1 MKKLYLFANHKMNM
15 DMEKLAPYLK
25 ALPKICKTHNVV
37 GLAVSNIYLPL
48 ACEKLKKQGILYG
61 AQNIYEKEAGAYTGE
76 TSVLSI
82 KDFGAKICLVGHSE
96 RRQYFNET
104 NEQIN
109 EKIKLLLKHAI
120 KPVLCFGETKQE
132 RDDSLTKKVIKT
144 QLTEALND
152 ITKDEVKKIVFAYEP
167 VWAIGT
173 GESATAKQA
182 EDTARFI
189 KEYLCK
195 TYELIESDIVLLYG
209 GSLNSSNAEEILS
222 KTHIDGGLIGGAGL
236 KLEEFEKLIK
246 LKIEE

>member
-15 DMEKLAPYLK
+15 DAEKLLPYLK
-25 ALPKICKTHNVV
+25 ALPKACKTNNVV
-37 GLAVSNIYLPL
+37 GLAVSNIYLPM
-48 ACEKLKKQGILYG
+48 ASEKLRKQGVLYG
-61 AQNIYEKEAGAYTGE
+61 AQNIYEKETGAYTGE

-104 NEQIN
+104 NEQVN

-120 KPVLCFGETKQE
+120 RPVLCFGETKQE

-144 QLTEALND
+144 QLSQALMD
-152 ITKDEVKKIVFAYEP
+152 ITKDEIKKIIFAYEP

-195 TYELIESDIVLLYG
+195 TYDMIEGEIILLYG
-209 GSLNSSNAEEILS
+209 GSLNASNAQEILS

-236 KLEEFEKLIK
+236 KIEEFEKIIN
-246 LKIEE
+246 LKIDE